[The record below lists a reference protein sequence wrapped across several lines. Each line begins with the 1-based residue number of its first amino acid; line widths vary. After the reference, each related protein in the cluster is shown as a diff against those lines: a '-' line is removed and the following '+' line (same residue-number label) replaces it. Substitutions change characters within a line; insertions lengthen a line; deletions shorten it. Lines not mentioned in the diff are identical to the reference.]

1 MEAHHP
7 TCLTVPP
14 PPPVLIHLICL
25 SFPFLFIFQKL
36 LTFHFLFF
44 SFFFPI
50 GKFHSRSYKI
60 AYALLNKLSKHGG
73 GGAGGS
79 GTAELLGSSSVKPG
93 DRVAL
98 VYPNSDAIGF
108 ICAFYGCLHAG
119 VVPVPI
125 EVPLTRRDAGSQQ
138 IGFLLGSCG
147 VQVALTSDIC
157 LKGLPKTASSGE
169 VIAFK
174 GWPKLHWCVTDN
186 LIKPPKDWQPPP
198 KLQDDTPAYIE
209 VHDSSPGS
217 Y

>member
-1 MEAHHP
+1 
-7 TCLTVPP
+7 
-14 PPPVLIHLICL
+14 
-25 SFPFLFIFQKL
+25 
-36 LTFHFLFF
+36 
-44 SFFFPI
+44 
-50 GKFHSRSYKI
+50 
-60 AYALLNKLSKHGG
+60 LSKHGG
-73 GGAGGS
+73 GGVGGS

-209 VHDSSPGS
+209 VARLLTSPPFITTQSSKWMEYANLPSFVFLLFGIFFLFLFCICS
-217 Y
+217 IKQIRKDQ

>member
-1 MEAHHP
+1 
-7 TCLTVPP
+7 L
-14 PPPVLIHLICL
+14 
-25 SFPFLFIFQKL
+25 Q
-36 LTFHFLFF
+36 
-44 SFFFPI
+44 
-50 GKFHSRSYKI
+50 SRSYKI

-73 GGAGGS
+73 GGVVGS

-209 VHDSSPGS
+209 VLVAGPLLFSNQLLPLYITTQSSKWMEYANLSHFVFLFLSIKPIRKDR
-217 Y
+217 

>member
-14 PPPVLIHLICL
+14 CPHPSHL
-25 SFPFLFIFQKL
+25 SFFFPFFFLFIFQVID
-36 LTFHFLFF
+36 FSFSFF
-44 SFFFPI
+44 FFFPI
-50 GKFHSRSYKI
+50 GKLQSRSYKI

-73 GGAGGS
+73 GGGVGGGS